1 MQARRARAGTG
12 CTRRQLGVRKQQGV
26 CSGMR
31 AVACGQKRLRGCVRA
46 LTGCGLR
53 MADAC
58 YLLLPSLFDGVR
70 KVEPHPSPHPAATAA
85 PPRSVVLCGDVL
97 CGDVLCCD
105 VLCGV
110 VLYGVVVMC
119 CNVLCGVVLCG
130 VVLCGV
136 VLCCAVLCWRRN
148 GGGWVEVPVLG
159 WDSIDAKTVVVG
171 WRFKRWDASVKT
183 WCPPRLSYGD
193 TAVFQWSDW
202 RRKHNVVAIGSVG

>member
-1 MQARRARAGTG
+1 MPASNPAHSLPVNVAAQLKLSSDDPVPRQPYKRA
-12 CTRRQLGVRKQQGV
+12 
-26 CSGMR
+26 
-31 AVACGQKRLRGCVRA
+31 
-46 LTGCGLR
+46 
-53 MADAC
+53 D
-58 YLLLPSLFDGVR
+58 LLLPSLFDGVR
-70 KVEPHPSPHPAATAA
+70 KVEPHPSPHPTATAA

-110 VLYGVVVMC
+110 VQYGVVVC
-119 CNVLCGVVLCG
+119 GAVLCGNVLCGVVLCG

-136 VLCCAVLCWRRN
+136 VLCCAVLCCAMMRWRRN

-193 TAVFQWSDW
+193 TAVFQWNDW